1 MGKSLIAL
9 LSCWLYAGVVSA
21 QGGAGDEQVWR
32 LIKEDLE
39 RTQSVYIT
47 DSSIYCRVLSYMA
60 DTSWQQLAY
69 RSETY
74 LIDYGNIDLIRKK
87 DSCGLW

>member
-1 MGKSLIAL
+1 MGKGLIAL

-47 DSSIYCRVLSYMA
+47 DSSIYCRCCRTWRTRVGS
-60 DTSWQQLAY
+60 SW
-69 RSETY
+69 RTGVRR
-74 LIDYGNIDLIRKK
+74 I
-87 DSCGLW
+87 